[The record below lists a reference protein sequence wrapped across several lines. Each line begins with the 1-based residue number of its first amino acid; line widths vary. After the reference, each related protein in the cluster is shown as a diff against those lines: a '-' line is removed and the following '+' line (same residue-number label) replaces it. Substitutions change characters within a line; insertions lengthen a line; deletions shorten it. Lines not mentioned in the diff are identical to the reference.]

1 MMKEEISKVLTM
13 MQEGKIDPD
22 KALELIDALKE
33 KQTAHTSQAVQM
45 LGKTDY
51 SKKLSS
57 ASGGYLDKTLKIRV
71 TSQDNEYANINLPIK
86 LVKAVLGAGHS
97 IASNIPQAAKYVQ
110 DIDIDLLIDAI
121 ENELDGQ
128 IIDIR
133 SSEAETVS
141 VVIE

>member
-1 MMKEEISKVLTM
+1 MKEEISKVLSM
-13 MQEGKIDPD
+13 MQEGKIDSD
-22 KALELIDALKE
+22 TASELIDALKV
-33 KQTAHTSQAVQM
+33 KQSTHTSQAVQVVVQP
-45 LGKTDY
+45 GN

-57 ASGGYLDKTLKIRV
+57 ATGSYLDKTLKIRV
-71 TSQDNEYANINLPIK
+71 TSQENDNVSINLPIK

-97 IASNIPQAAKYVQ
+97 IATNIPQAAKYVK
-110 DIDIDLLIDAI
+110 DIDIDMLIDAI

-133 SSEAETVS
+133 SGEADIVS

>member
-1 MMKEEISKVLTM
+1 MKEEISKVLSM
-13 MQEGKIDPD
+13 MQEGKIDSD
-22 KALELIDALKE
+22 KASELINALKE
-33 KQTAHTSQAVQM
+33 KQTVQTSQAVQV
-45 LGKTDY
+45 LGKADY

-57 ASGGYLDKTLKIRV
+57 ASSRYLDKTLKIRV
-71 TSQDNEYANINLPIK
+71 KSQVNDNVNINLPIK
-86 LVKAVLGAGHS
+86 LVKAVLAAGHS
-97 IASNIPQAAKYVQ
+97 IASNIPQAAKYVK

-133 SSEAETVS
+133 SGEEDTIT

>member
-1 MMKEEISKVLTM
+1 MKEEISKVLSM
-13 MQEGKIDPD
+13 MQEGKIDSV
-22 KALELIDALKE
+22 KASELIDALKE
-33 KQTAHTSQAVQM
+33 KQTAPASHAVQM
-45 LGKTDY
+45 LGKPNF
-51 SKKLSS
+51 SKKPSS

-71 TSQDNEYANINLPIK
+71 TSHENDNVNINLPIK
-86 LVKAVLGAGHS
+86 LVKAVLAAGHS
-97 IASNIPQAAKYVQ
+97 IASNIPQAAKYVK

-133 SSEAETVS
+133 SGVSDTVT

>member
-1 MMKEEISKVLTM
+1 MKEEISKVLSM
-13 MQEGKIDPD
+13 MQEGKIDSG
-22 KALELIDALKE
+22 KASELIDALKE
-33 KQTAHTSQAVQM
+33 KQTSNTTQAMQV
-45 LGKTDY
+45 LGKPDY

-71 TSQDNEYANINLPIK
+71 TSQENDNVNINLPIK

-97 IASNIPQAAKYVQ
+97 IASNLPQAAKYVK

-133 SSEAETVS
+133 SSEGDTVT
-141 VVIE
+141 VVVE